1 MPQEKPSP
9 AERRARTQ
17 RVSELVTKIMANV
30 KVLAKTLSPQELA
43 AMKDEHPLQWELIT
57 KEMADNQKESS

>member
-9 AERRARTQ
+9 AERRASLLK
-17 RVSELVTKIMANV
+17 VSELMANV
-30 KVLAKTLSPQELA
+30 KVLAKSLSPQELA

-57 KEMADNQKESS
+57 KELEDSQQKSSST